1 MYDKFIKVRYQNMS
15 TIIPKK
21 KKCEEFLDRKTH
33 TITKKIKSQA
43 LLAKAVNTVT
53 VPIPVCPLKWNILV
67 SINSGIL
74 FQGYC

>member
-15 TIIPKK
+15 TIIPKT
-21 KKCEEFLDRKTH
+21 KCEEFLDRKTH
-33 TITKKIKSQA
+33 TITKIIKSQA

-67 SINSGIL
+67 PINSGIL
-74 FQGYC
+74 FQGYR

>member
-1 MYDKFIKVRYQNMS
+1 MYDKFIKVRYPNMS

-43 LLAKAVNTVT
+43 LLTIAVNTVT
-53 VPIPVCPLKWNILV
+53 VPILVCPLKWNISAPV
-67 SINSGIL
+67 NFGIP
-74 FQGYC
+74 F